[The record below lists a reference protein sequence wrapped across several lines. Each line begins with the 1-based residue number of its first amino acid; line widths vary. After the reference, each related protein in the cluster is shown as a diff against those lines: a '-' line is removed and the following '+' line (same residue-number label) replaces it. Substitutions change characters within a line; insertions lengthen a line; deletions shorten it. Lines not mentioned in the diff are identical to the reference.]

1 RYHSAHCSERVAESR
16 SNMTFYRVTA
26 TESGVSTIVPP
37 TRGWTSLAAGCC
49 TVLGLTP
56 AELADRVLL
65 PNEYE
70 VPELN
75 LDLDPERYP
84 PDTPGTCPGAE
95 RPRATPTAPADRPAG
110 EPAKAA

>member
-1 RYHSAHCSERVAESR
+1 
-16 SNMTFYRVTA
+16 MTFYRVTA
-26 TESGVSTIVPP
+26 TESGASTIVPP

-75 LDLDPERYP
+75 LDLDPAHLVTIESFESHRCE
-84 PDTPGTCPGAE
+84 GRRRR
-95 RPRATPTAPADRPAG
+95 RPVG
-110 EPAKAA
+110 

>member
-1 RYHSAHCSERVAESR
+1 
-16 SNMTFYRVTA
+16 MTFYRVTA
-26 TESGVSTIVPP
+26 TESGASTIVPL

-56 AELADRVLL
+56 TELADRVLL

-84 PDTPGTCPGAE
+84 RDTPGTCPGLLPNRAAE
-95 RPRATPTAPADRPAG
+95 AHLVTFESFESHPCEGRRRRRPVG
-110 EPAKAA
+110 